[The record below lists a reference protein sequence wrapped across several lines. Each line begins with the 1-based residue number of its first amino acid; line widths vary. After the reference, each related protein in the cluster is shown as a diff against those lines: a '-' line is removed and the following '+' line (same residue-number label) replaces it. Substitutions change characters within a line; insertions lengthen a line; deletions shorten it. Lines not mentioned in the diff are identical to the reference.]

1 MFPGSV
7 RENKV
12 NSISCEE
19 YTELTLYMV
28 YMHKC
33 FPLNVTN
40 TQSVWWHANQVKKII
55 VDNGE
60 EVGFF

>member
-1 MFPGSV
+1 
-7 RENKV
+7 
-12 NSISCEE
+12 
-19 YTELTLYMV
+19 
-28 YMHKC
+28 MHNC

-60 EVGFF
+60 EVGFFF